1 MARKKKTSG
10 GGGGGDGWLVTFS
23 DLMTLLL
30 TFFVLLLSMSS
41 MDKPL
46 ITRISASMG
55 DVSPIDHA
63 GRGKIPD
70 EIKLLLE
77 LIEDPSTILA
87 NRDRIKDLL
96 FPDDILPA
104 EISPG
109 KLAENLR
116 ILANPEGVVLV
127 LTEALL
133 FPPGEYALTPAGKQL
148 LGALGPVMHYS
159 NADMN
164 IAAHTDDREDAGTMD
179 NYELSGR
186 RALSVLEY
194 FLQQGFWAPRFS
206 VSGYGPDRPMEPNTT
221 ESGRA
226 QNRRV
231 ELLLKTTQWL
241 GRYL

>member
-1 MARKKKTSG
+1 MARRKKKDG
-10 GGGGGDGWLVTFS
+10 GGSGASWLVTFS

-41 MDKPL
+41 MDRPL
-46 ITRISASMG
+46 LTRISATRS
-55 DVSPIDHA
+55 DVSTIEHA
-63 GRGKIPD
+63 GRGRTPD
-70 EIKLLLE
+70 QIKLLLD
-77 LIEDPSTILA
+77 IVTDPTSLLE

-96 FPDDILPA
+96 FPNEILPP

-109 KLAENLR
+109 KLEENLR
-116 ILANPEGVVLV
+116 ILAHPEGVVIV

-133 FPPGEYALTPAGKQL
+133 FPEGEYALTEAGKQML
-148 LGALGPVMHYS
+148 SALTPVLHYS
-159 NADMN
+159 SADLN
-164 IAAHTDDREDAGTMD
+164 IAAHTDEREDSAAMD

-186 RALSVLEY
+186 RAMAVLEY
-194 FLQQGFWAPRFS
+194 FLQQKFPASRFS
-206 VSGYGPDRPMEPNTT
+206 ISGYGPDRPAEPNTT
-221 ESGRA
+221 DRGRA